1 MSAGIIGLVIGGG
14 KLPEKVIEAL
24 RIKGIG
30 FKAVVLDGFAE
41 CVPLLNAED
50 YIKIKL
56 GQVGSGIAFFRKF
69 GITEILMI
77 GSVKR
82 PSLTSLLPD
91 LWTAK
96 FLLKISLKSL
106 GDDGMLKA
114 ITAALKD
121 EGFSIIGVQDVVD
134 DIFAKEG
141 TYGKTVPDDRAMA
154 DIRYGVSLLK
164 SLSSLDI
171 GQGIVIQQGL
181 VIAVEA
187 IEGTDNMLTR
197 VKDFKR
203 EGAAP
208 VLVKMKK
215 IGQHDKLDLPTV
227 GSSTVITAHKNGVRG
242 IAVQAGGVLIA
253 DYENMVKTADEL
265 GVFIYGYNLSQY

>member
-1 MSAGIIGLVIGGG
+1 MPARIIGLVAGGG
-14 KLPEKVIEAL
+14 KLPEKVIETL
-24 RIKGIG
+24 RKKGIAFKVAALEG
-30 FKAVVLDGFAE
+30 FVE
-41 CVPLLNAED
+41 CLSLLNTED
-50 YIKIKL
+50 YIKIRL
-56 GQVGSGIAFFRKF
+56 GQIGKGISFFKKF
-69 GITEILMI
+69 GITEILMV
-77 GSVKR
+77 GGVKR
-82 PSLTSLLPD
+82 PSLTSLMPD
-91 LWTAK
+91 FWTAK
-96 FLLKISLKSL
+96 FLIKIGLKSL
-106 GDDGMLKA
+106 GDDGMLRA
-114 ITAALKD
+114 ITSALKD
-121 EGFSIIGVQDVVD
+121 EGFSIIGIQDVMD

-141 TYGKTVPDDRAMA
+141 TFGKISPDDQAMA
-154 DIRYGVSLLK
+154 DIRYGITLLK

-187 IEGTDNMLTR
+187 IEGTDNMLAR

-227 GSSTVITAHKNGVRG
+227 GSSTVIAAHKNGVRG

-253 DYENMVKTADEL
+253 DYENMVKTANEL
-265 GVFIYGYNLSQY
+265 GIFIYGYGLNQY